1 MKPETVII
9 NTARASLID
18 EKDMIQALKQR
29 RIYGYGTDVFA
40 EEPHMNSGFIGLD
53 NVVCSPHT
61 AAVSVEAVNK
71 MSHAAVDHLID
82 YFKANKEV

>member
-1 MKPETVII
+1 
-9 NTARASLID
+9 
-18 EKDMIQALKQR
+18 
-29 RIYGYGTDVFA
+29 
-40 EEPHMNSGFIGLD
+40 MNPGFIGLD